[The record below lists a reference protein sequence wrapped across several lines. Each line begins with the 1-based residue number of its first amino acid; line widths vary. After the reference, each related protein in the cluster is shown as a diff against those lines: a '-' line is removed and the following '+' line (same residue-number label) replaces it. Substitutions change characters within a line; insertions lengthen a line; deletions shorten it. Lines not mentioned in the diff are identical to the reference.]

1 MAATTAERVQPK
13 ASDVEAVIASYPKKV
28 QPRVRRLRKLILN
41 TAASIPEVG
50 PITETLKWGEPAYLT
65 EKSKSGSTIR
75 MAWKPAKPGQ
85 YALYLNCQTT
95 LVDTYR
101 TLFPELQYEGNRAV
115 VFDVD
120 EKLPEES
127 VRRCIELALTYHLAK
142 KAAKKR
148 R

>member
-1 MAATTAERVQPK
+1 MSAAKASSDKAAT
-13 ASDVEAVIASYPKKV
+13 VEQVIAGF
-28 QPRVRRLRKLILN
+28 PRKIQTRLHRVRKLILA

-75 MAWKPAKPGQ
+75 IGWKASAPEQ
-85 YALYLNCQTT
+85 YAMYLNCQTN

-101 TLFPELQYEGNRAV
+101 TLFPELRFEGNRAV
-115 VFDVD
+115 LFDMK
-120 EKLPEES
+120 EKLPENE
-127 VRRCIELALTYHLAK
+127 VRRCIELALTYHLRK
-142 KAAKKR
+142 RKR